1 MENNYEDLLKQLPE
15 DFFKRFKDGKQF
27 QSFLNELFKRGVQQM
42 LEGELD
48 EHLGYKKHDKAEAG
62 NTRNG
67 KQAKTIKTT
76 TGTYSIEVPRDR
88 LASFEPKLV
97 PKRKRMIDH
106 IEDVVIGFYAKGMT
120 TEDIAQQIKEIYGVE
135 LSSSSVSNI
144 TERIL
149 IDVEEWQ
156 RRPLDSTYLI
166 VWLDGIV
173 FKVRQENHIINKSI
187 CIIAGLNTRGQ
198 KEVLGL
204 WIHENESAAFW
215 SKALSDLRAR
225 GVQDI
230 LIACSD
236 NLKGLSQAIKALF
249 PEAVTQLC
257 IVHQIRNSLRYVPYK
272 ERKIFTRDLKTVY
285 AAINLEQAQQAFV
298 QFEEKWA
305 NKYPYVCRS
314 WKNNWDNLTAFYAY
328 PPEIRKMMYTTNL
341 IENLNRNVRKF
352 TKNKT
357 MFPDDRAVIKAVYLA
372 VQHVSKLWTQ
382 RINNWPII
390 ASQFLLLH
398 PDRCNILTQISG

>member
-1 MENNYEDLLKQLPE
+1 MKMDKENEELLNSLPP
-15 DFFKRFKDGKQF
+15 DFFKKFKNGEDF
-27 QSFLNELFKRGVQQM
+27 QGFMDALFKRGVQQM

-48 EHLGYKKHDKAEAG
+48 DHLGYTKHEKAQAG

-67 KQAKTIKTT
+67 KQSKTIKTT
-76 TGTYSIEVPRDR
+76 KGRYDILVPRDR
-88 LASFEPKLV
+88 QGSFEPRLV
-97 PKRKRMIDH
+97 PKRKRMIDR
-106 IEDVVIGFYAKGMT
+106 IEDVVISFYAKGMS
-120 TEDIAQQIKEIYGVE
+120 TEDIAQQVNEIYGVS
-135 LSSSSVSNI
+135 LSSSTVSNI

-156 RRPLDSTYLI
+156 RRPLDNTYLI

-173 FKVRQENHIINKSI
+173 FKVRHENKLINKSI
-187 CIIAGLNTRGQ
+187 YIIAGLNTRGH

-204 WIHENESAAFW
+204 WINQNESASFW
-215 SKALSDLRAR
+215 SRALSDIRTR
-225 GVQDI
+225 GVEDI

-236 NLKGLSQAIKALF
+236 NLKGLTAAIKAIF
-249 PEAVTQLC
+249 PQTITQLC

-272 ERKIFTRDLKTVY
+272 ERKLFSKDLRTIY
-285 AAINLEQAQQAFV
+285 EAINLQQAESAFIE
-298 QFEEKWA
+298 FEQKWKD
-305 NKYPYVCRS
+305 KYPYVCRS
-314 WKNNWDNLTAFYAY
+314 WKNNWDDLTQYFVY
-328 PPEIRKMMYTTNL
+328 PVEIRKLIYTTNM

-357 MFPDDRAVIKAVYLA
+357 MFPDDKSVIKAVYLA

-390 ASQFLLLH
+390 AQQFLILH
-398 PDRCNILTQISG
+398 PDRCQLFI